1 MAPPERDDPLELE
14 AADLAAPDPA
24 CDADSVGHVWSQ
36 SPSELLPCAV
46 FAVINYDL

>member
-24 CDADSVGHVWSQ
+24 RDADSVSHVMSRC
-36 SPSELLPCAV
+36 PSKILP
-46 FAVINYDL
+46 